1 MEIYLSLKQEVR
13 YMYRW
18 MVNSGRMKVN
28 IEC

>member
-13 YMYRW
+13 CMYQL
-18 MVNSGRMKVN
+18 MVNSGRMKVS